1 MDELTNQSFESEAD
15 DSFEIE
21 EVNEESHDDGEEA
34 ETEVSETEEHEEP
47 EADDFSLDIR
57 YNGQNQTL
65 NREQATTLAQ
75 KGMNYDK
82 INEKLQQALNNPVL
96 KVLESNAKKAGMS
109 VEDYANRMAQFQDT
123 MNIQQIAKEFKSQHQ
138 DASDE
143 VATAYAN
150 EVYKNRLADIA
161 KQDAEAAKASEQAEQ
176 NKLIAE
182 VQAFTQ
188 RFPDVDIKK
197 LPADVIDDINAGTP
211 LMEAYL
217 SYENQQLRNRLSNH
231 DTNEKNKN
239 NSVGKVSD
247 NSGSDK
253 TDPFLEGLL
262 G

>member
-1 MDELTNQSFESEAD
+1 MPEEMTNQSFDD

-21 EVNEESHDDGEEA
+21 EINDSSDESEEVE
-34 ETEVSETEEHEEP
+34 SETSENEDTTTTP
-47 EADDFSLDIR
+47 EADDFALDIR

-82 INEKLQQALNNPVL
+82 INERLQQALNNPVL

-188 RFPDVDIKK
+188 RFPDVDIEK

>member
-1 MDELTNQSFESEAD
+1 MPEEMTNQSFDD

-21 EVNEESHDDGEEA
+21 EVNESSDESDEV
-34 ETEVSETEEHEEP
+34 ETETSEELATESDT
-47 EADDFSLDIR
+47 DDFSLDIR

-96 KVLESNAKKAGMS
+96 KVLEQNAKKAGMS

-123 MNIQQIAKEFKSQHQ
+123 LNIQQIAKEFQSQNPDVS
-138 DASDE
+138 DA
-143 VATAYAN
+143 VANKYAN

-161 KQDAEAAKASEQAEQ
+161 KQEAETAKANEQAQQ
-176 NKLIAE
+176 NKLLAE
-182 VQAFTQ
+182 VQAFNS
-188 RFPDVDIKK
+188 RFPDVDIEK
-197 LPADVIDDINAGTP
+197 LPNEVIDDINAGTP
-211 LMEAYL
+211 LMEAWL
-217 SYENQQLRNRLSNH
+217 TYENQQLRNRLSNRN
-231 DTNEKNKN
+231 TNDRNRT

-247 NSGSDK
+247 NSGSGKDV
-253 TDPFLEGLL
+253 DPFVQGLL

>member
-1 MDELTNQSFESEAD
+1 MPEEMTNQSFDD

-21 EVNEESHDDGEEA
+21 EVNESSDESDEV
-34 ETEVSETEEHEEP
+34 ETETSEELATESDT
-47 EADDFSLDIR
+47 DDFSLDIR

-96 KVLESNAKKAGMS
+96 KVLEQNAKKAGMS

-123 MNIQQIAKEFKSQHQ
+123 LNIQQIAKEFQSQNPDVS
-138 DASDE
+138 DA
-143 VATAYAN
+143 VANKYAN

-161 KQDAEAAKASEQAEQ
+161 KQEAETAKANEQAKQ
-176 NKLIAE
+176 NKLLAE
-182 VQAFTQ
+182 VQAFNS
-188 RFPDVDIKK
+188 RFPDVDIEK
-197 LPADVIDDINAGTP
+197 LPNEVIDDINAGTP
-211 LMEAYL
+211 LMEAWL
-217 SYENQQLRNRLSNH
+217 TYENQQLRNRLSNRN
-231 DTNEKNKN
+231 TNDRNRT

-247 NSGSDK
+247 NSGSGKDV
-253 TDPFLEGLL
+253 DPFVQGLL

>member
-1 MDELTNQSFESEAD
+1 MPEEMTNQSFDD

-21 EVNEESHDDGEEA
+21 EINDSSDESEEVE
-34 ETEVSETEEHEEP
+34 SETSENEDTTTTP
-47 EADDFSLDIR
+47 EADDFALDIR

-123 MNIQQIAKEFKSQHQ
+123 MNIQQIAKDFQKQNP
-138 DASDE
+138 DASDA

-188 RFPDVDIKK
+188 RFPDVDIEK

>member
-1 MDELTNQSFESEAD
+1 MPEEMTNQSFDD

-21 EVNEESHDDGEEA
+21 EINDSSDESD
-34 ETEVSETEEHEEP
+34 EVESETSENEDTTTTP
-47 EADDFSLDIR
+47 EADDFALDIR

-82 INEKLQQALNNPVL
+82 INERLQQALNNPVL

-188 RFPDVDIKK
+188 RFPDVDIEK

-231 DTNEKNKN
+231 DTNVKNKN

>member
-1 MDELTNQSFESEAD
+1 MPEEMTNQSFDD

-21 EVNEESHDDGEEA
+21 EINDSSDESEEVE
-34 ETEVSETEEHEEP
+34 SETSENEDTTTTP
-47 EADDFSLDIR
+47 EADDFALDIR

-82 INEKLQQALNNPVL
+82 INERLQQALNNPVL

-161 KQDAEAAKASEQAEQ
+161 KKDAEAAKASEQAEQ

-188 RFPDVDIKK
+188 RFPDVDIEK

-247 NSGSDK
+247 NSGSGK

-262 G
+262 D

>member
-1 MDELTNQSFESEAD
+1 MPEEMTNQSFDD

-21 EVNEESHDDGEEA
+21 EINDSSDESEEVG
-34 ETEVSETEEHEEP
+34 SETSENEDTTTTT
-47 EADDFSLDIR
+47 EADDFALDIR

-188 RFPDVDIKK
+188 RFPDVDIEK

-231 DTNEKNKN
+231 DTNVKNKN

-247 NSGSDK
+247 NSGPDK

>member
-1 MDELTNQSFESEAD
+1 MPEEMTNQSFDD

-21 EVNEESHDDGEEA
+21 EVNESSDESDEV
-34 ETEVSETEEHEEP
+34 ETETTEELATESDT
-47 EADDFSLDIR
+47 DDFSLDIR

-96 KVLESNAKKAGMS
+96 KVLEQNAKKAGMS

-123 MNIQQIAKEFKSQHQ
+123 LNIQQIAKEFQSQNPDVS
-138 DASDE
+138 DA
-143 VATAYAN
+143 VANKYAN

-161 KQDAEAAKASEQAEQ
+161 KQEAETAKANEQAQQ
-176 NKLIAE
+176 NKLLAE
-182 VQAFTQ
+182 VQAFNS
-188 RFPDVDIKK
+188 RFPDVDIEK
-197 LPADVIDDINAGTP
+197 LPNEVIDDINAGTP
-211 LMEAYL
+211 LMEAWL
-217 SYENQQLRNRLSNH
+217 TYENQQLRNRLSNRN
-231 DTNEKNKN
+231 TNDRNRT

-247 NSGSDK
+247 NSGSGKDV
-253 TDPFLEGLL
+253 DPFVQGLL

>member
-1 MDELTNQSFESEAD
+1 MPEEMTNQSFDD

-21 EVNEESHDDGEEA
+21 EINDSSDESEEVES
-34 ETEVSETEEHEEP
+34 ETSETEDTTTTP
-47 EADDFSLDIR
+47 EADDFALDIR

-182 VQAFTQ
+182 VQAFTA
-188 RFPDVDIKK
+188 RFPDVDIEK

-231 DTNEKNKN
+231 DTNVKNKN

>member
-1 MDELTNQSFESEAD
+1 MPEEMTNQSFDD

-21 EVNEESHDDGEEA
+21 EINDSSDESEEVES
-34 ETEVSETEEHEEP
+34 ETSETEDTTTAET
-47 EADDFSLDIR
+47 DDFALDIR

-123 MNIQQIAKEFKSQHQ
+123 MNIQQIAKEFQSQNPDVS
-138 DASDE
+138 DA
-143 VATAYAN
+143 VATKYAN

-188 RFPDVDIKK
+188 RFPDVDIEK

-231 DTNEKNKN
+231 DTNAKNKN

-247 NSGSDK
+247 NSGSGK
-253 TDPFLEGLL
+253 GTDPFLEGLL
-262 G
+262 D

>member
-1 MDELTNQSFESEAD
+1 MPEEMTNQSFDD

-21 EVNEESHDDGEEA
+21 EINDSSDESEEVE
-34 ETEVSETEEHEEP
+34 SETSENEDTTTTTET
-47 EADDFSLDIR
+47 DDFALDIR

-82 INEKLQQALNNPVL
+82 INERLQQALNNPVL

-143 VATAYAN
+143 VANAYAK

-188 RFPDVDIKK
+188 RFPDVDIEK

-247 NSGSDK
+247 NSGSNK